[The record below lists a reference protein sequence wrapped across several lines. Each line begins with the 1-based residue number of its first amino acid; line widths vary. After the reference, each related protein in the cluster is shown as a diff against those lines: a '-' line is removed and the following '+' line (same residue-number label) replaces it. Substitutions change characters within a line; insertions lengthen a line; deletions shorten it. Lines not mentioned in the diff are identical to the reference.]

1 MWETHENKMEWFAKQ
16 EHKGKGTWKEEMNY
30 KQIKDWK
37 LQVELSFE
45 DFDDCDSGYCG
56 L

>member
-1 MWETHENKMEWFAKQ
+1 
-16 EHKGKGTWKEEMNY
+16 MNY
-30 KQIKDWK
+30 EQIKNWK